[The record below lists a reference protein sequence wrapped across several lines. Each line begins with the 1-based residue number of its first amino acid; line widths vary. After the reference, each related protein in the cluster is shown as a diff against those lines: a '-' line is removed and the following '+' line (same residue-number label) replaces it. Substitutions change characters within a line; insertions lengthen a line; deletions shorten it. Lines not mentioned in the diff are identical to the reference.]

1 MNNHRLTR
9 FFYSPLARRLSWV
22 GFAILF
28 YLSGEAVT
36 IWLLEPQAF
45 SGGWQWFWL
54 SLFPVLFPAFFMLQR
69 FFGCSGGQC
78 QIANPPPSEKKT
90 TEVYYIHRPP
100 GC

>member
-1 MNNHRLTR
+1 MVSQRLQR
-9 FFYSPLARRLSWV
+9 LIYLPLTRRLSWV
-22 GFAILF
+22 VFAILF

-36 IWLLEPQAF
+36 IWLLEPATF

-54 SLFPVLFPAFFMLQR
+54 GMFPVLFPAFFILQR

-78 QIANPPPSEKKT
+78 QIGSKPPIEKKT
-90 TEVYYIHRPP
+90 TDMYYIHRPP